1 LKPIR
6 NPYNAKQ
13 NTESVSINDTVNS
26 NTITVKKLLSRKIY
40 ISPLLEE
47 VQLPSEN
54 SIELE
59 PELELLRKL
68 ISSQH
73 EAFTQ
78 HIKDLGEAN
87 LTISKIIVKMKDSY
101 TLLIE
106 HKKTPRSLRI
116 KCTLSTTPEFETD
129 NSSSSKMSWT
139 TQWPTLST
147 LALTL

>member
-1 LKPIR
+1 LLNETLLGHNITPNQPENAEAQHTADILKLTNLQTQSLKPIR
-6 NPYNAKQ
+6 NPYNARQ

-101 TLLIE
+101 TLLKE
-106 HKKTPRSLRI
+106 H
-116 KCTLSTTPEFETD
+116 
-129 NSSSSKMSWT
+129 
-139 TQWPTLST
+139 
-147 LALTL
+147 

>member
-40 ISPLLEE
+40 ISPFLEE

-68 ISSQH
+68 ISS
-73 EAFTQ
+73 
-78 HIKDLGEAN
+78 
-87 LTISKIIVKMKDSY
+87 IIVKMKDSY
-101 TLLIE
+101 TLLKE
-106 HKKTPRSLRI
+106 H
-116 KCTLSTTPEFETD
+116 
-129 NSSSSKMSWT
+129 
-139 TQWPTLST
+139 
-147 LALTL
+147 